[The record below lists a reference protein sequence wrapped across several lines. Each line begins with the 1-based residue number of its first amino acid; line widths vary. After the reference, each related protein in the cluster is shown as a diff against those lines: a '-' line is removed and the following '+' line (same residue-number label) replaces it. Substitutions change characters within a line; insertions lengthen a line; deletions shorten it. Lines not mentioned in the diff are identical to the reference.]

1 MNKLIVIVGVSAVG
15 KSSLLNALKSL
26 IKVQHVQSLTTR
38 PERIDDV
45 MDRVRNVSF
54 EDFNE
59 CEAREELVSVKTI
72 YGNKYGYLKHQ
83 DFGSDEIAV
92 ALWRSAGDGDTL
104 SGFLGET
111 FYVFLEADKDVIVER
126 LCGRDSNP
134 SQIRLQD
141 IERQGELFKEH
152 KHLINLKIDLTSTSS
167 DSAALSLCNYLSAS
181 GFIEPKNLK
190 GDA

>member
-15 KSSLLNALKSL
+15 KSSLLNALKPL

-38 PERIDDV
+38 PERPDDL
-45 MDRVRNVSF
+45 MDRVHSVSF

-83 DFGSDEIAV
+83 DFSSDEIAV
-92 ALWRSAGDGDTL
+92 ALWRSAGDGDSL
-104 SGFLGET
+104 EGFLGET
-111 FYVFLEADKDVIVER
+111 FYVFLEADQEIIVER
-126 LCGRDSNP
+126 LCGRDSIP

-141 IERQGELFKEH
+141 IMGQAELFKEH
-152 KHLINLKIDLTSTSS
+152 RHLINLKIDLTSTSPE
-167 DSAALSLCNYLSAS
+167 SAAISLCNYLSAS
-181 GFIEPKNLK
+181 GFIEPKNLR